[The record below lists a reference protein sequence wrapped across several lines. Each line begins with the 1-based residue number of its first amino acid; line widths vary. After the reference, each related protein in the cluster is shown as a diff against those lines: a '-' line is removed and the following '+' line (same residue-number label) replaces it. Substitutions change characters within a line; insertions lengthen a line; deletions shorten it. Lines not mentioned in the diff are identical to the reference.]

1 MVIIV
6 ADSIFWTYVTRKM
19 APFEVLTTVEGEQ
32 YEFICYHISNTY
44 HHFQKIG
51 KFAIFFHH
59 YIGQIVGFWTL
70 MLSSYGRKEGLRKC
84 KIAKKRISSLK
95 ISF

>member
-6 ADSIFWTYVTRKM
+6 ADSILWTNATRKM
-19 APFEVLTTVEGEQ
+19 APLEVLTTVEGKQ
-32 YEFICYHISNTY
+32 YESVCYYISNTY

-51 KFAIFFHH
+51 KLGVFFHH
-59 YIGQIVGFWTL
+59 YIFQLIGFWTL

-84 KIAKKRISSLK
+84 KILKEKTLSWRIS
-95 ISF
+95 F